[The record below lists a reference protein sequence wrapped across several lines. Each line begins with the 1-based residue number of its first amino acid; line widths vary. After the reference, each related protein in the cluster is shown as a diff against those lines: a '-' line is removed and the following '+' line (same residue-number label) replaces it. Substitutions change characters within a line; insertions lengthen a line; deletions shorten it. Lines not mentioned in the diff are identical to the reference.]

1 MSFLKGLNARLRS
14 IFRARAAETR
24 MDEEFRFHVEME
36 TKRLIESGVS
46 ADEAHRRARAM
57 FGSMDQHR
65 ETMRDGRGARWF
77 DDIRADVRFALR
89 AMRRKPG
96 FALATA
102 LTLGMGI
109 GINGIIF
116 GFVNSL
122 LLRPLPARDPEQL
135 VGVFT
140 MHTKSGDADL
150 VAYDDYK
157 DLRDRSGVFQ
167 DVAGRTDGPL
177 NLVVP
182 SRGAGESAASSG
194 DIVWGEF
201 VTENYFSMLGVRPA
215 LGRLFTAADAP
226 QGANPFAVLSYLAWR
241 GRFNGDSA
249 VIGRV
254 VRLNGM
260 PFTIVGVAP
269 RGFRGIRTFGF
280 WPEIWAPIGMHNVLI
295 PGSTRLLEGRGEG
308 WMMVVGRLHREATQQ
323 STAAALTNFAAQ
335 LATDHPASN
344 RDIGMLLV
352 PAATGFDHPGFVKPA
367 VLQLSSALGIVAA
380 IITLL
385 IVCANL
391 ANLQLARSAARD
403 REIAIRLSLGCS
415 RFRLTRQLLV
425 ECVLLALPG
434 ALLAIVAI
442 YASSRIESLMVP
454 HLQFRVGFDPSVD
467 ARVIGY
473 TAAVALL
480 SAVLFGLVPALR
492 ASRPGLAPSLVSVV
506 GRRRH
511 SGLRRKGMRAS
522 LVITQ
527 LAMAVVLLVAGTLF
541 VRSLTLARAMDL
553 GFDPDR
559 RVIMSVNV
567 GLQGYDAA
575 RGARF
580 YRDVIER
587 LKANPG
593 VQSAT
598 WAFPVP
604 FDTYD
609 RSLPLYIEGQAASTQ
624 DQATTSANMTIA
636 DVDFEK
642 ALGLRLYAGRAFTTS
657 DSAGTPA
664 VMLVSRRFAARYWPG
679 RDPVGERVRVGGP
692 SGTEV
697 TVIGVV
703 ADAKYIIIG
712 DRDAGRIYVP
722 LRQNYANRMTLI
734 VHASG
739 NLAQV
744 DRHVRD
750 IISAV
755 DPALPT
761 FGAMTMRESVAS
773 GFSAFQSAAGM
784 GAFFGLFAL
793 LIASIGLYA
802 VVAESVAERTREI
815 GVRVALGATPR
826 GVMQF
831 IMGGGA
837 RLGVVGLALGVGG
850 AFMVVTMMRG
860 LLYGLSP
867 HDPLTFI
874 AVPLVL
880 GLVVLI
886 ATYLPARRAVGMDPV
901 AALRSD

>member
-1 MSFLKGLNARLRS
+1 MSFLKGFSARLRS
-14 IFRARAAETR
+14 IFRVRAAETR

-36 TKRLIESGVS
+36 TKRLVDAGVG
-46 ADEAHRRARAM
+46 ADEAHRRARAT

-65 ETMRDGRGARWF
+65 ETMRDGRGVRWF

-89 AMRRKPG
+89 TMRRKPG

-109 GINGIIF
+109 GINGVIF

-140 MHTKSGDADL
+140 MHTKSGDPDL

-157 DLRDRSGVFQ
+157 DLRDRSRVFQ

-182 SRGAGESAASSG
+182 SGAAGESTASSG

-201 VTENYFSMLGVRPA
+201 VTENYFSVLGVRPV

-241 GRFNGDSA
+241 GRFNGDSG

-280 WPEIWAPIGMHNVLI
+280 WPEIWAPIGMHNALL

-308 WMMVVGRLHREATQQ
+308 WMMVVGRMHREATQQ
-323 STAAALTNFAAQ
+323 STAAALTNFASQ
-335 LATDHPASN
+335 LGRVHPASN

-367 VLQLSSALGIVAA
+367 VLQLSSALGMVAA

-434 ALLAIVAI
+434 ALLAVAAI
-442 YASSRIESLMVP
+442 YASSRLESLMVP
-454 HLQFRVGFDPSVD
+454 HLQFRVGFDPTVD

-480 SAVLFGLVPALR
+480 SVVLFGLVPALR

-506 GRRRH
+506 GRRRK
-511 SGLRRKGMRAS
+511 SGSRRKGMRAS

-575 RGARF
+575 RGGRF
-580 YRDVIER
+580 YRDVVER
-587 LKANPG
+587 LRANPG
-593 VQSAT
+593 VQSAS

-609 RSLPLYIEGQAASTQ
+609 RSLPLYIEGIAVRDH
-624 DQATTSANMTIA
+624 DQTVSANMSVA

-642 ALGLRLYAGRAFTTS
+642 ALGIRLYAGRAFTIS
-657 DSAGTPA
+657 DSTGTPA
-664 VMLVSRRFAARYWPG
+664 VMAVSRRFAARFWPG
-679 RDPVGERVRVGGP
+679 RDPVGERVRVGGA
-692 SGTEV
+692 SGTEI

-703 ADAKYIIIG
+703 GDAKFIIIG
-712 DRDAGRIYVP
+712 DRDVGRIYVP
-722 LRQNYANRMTLI
+722 LRQNYANRQTLI
-734 VHASG
+734 VHANG
-739 NLAQV
+739 NLAQL
-744 DRHVRD
+744 DRQVRD
-750 IISAV
+750 IISAL

-773 GFSAFQSAAGM
+773 GFSAFESAAGM

-850 AFMVVTMMRG
+850 ALMVVTMMRG

-867 HDPLTFI
+867 HDPLTFV

>member
-1 MSFLKGLNARLRS
+1 MSFLKGFRARLRS
-14 IFRARAAETR
+14 IFRARVAETR
-24 MDEEFRFHVEME
+24 MDEEFHFHVEME
-36 TKRLIESGVS
+36 TKRLIDRGVS
-46 ADEAHRRARAM
+46 ADEAHRRARAT

-109 GINGIIF
+109 GINGVIF

-157 DLRDRSGVFQ
+157 DMRDRSGVFQ

-182 SRGAGESAASSG
+182 PSGAGESAAPSG

-201 VTENYFSMLGVRPA
+201 VTENYFSLLGVRPT
-215 LGRLFTAADAP
+215 LGRFFTAADAP
-226 QGANPFAVLSYLAWR
+226 QGANPFAVLSYLTWR
-241 GRFNGDSA
+241 ARFHGDSA
-249 VIGRV
+249 IIGRV

-269 RGFRGIRTFGF
+269 RAFRGIRTFGF
-280 WPEIWAPIGMHNVLI
+280 WPEIWAPIGMHSVLL

-308 WMMVVGRLHREATQQ
+308 WMMVVARMQQGATQQ
-323 STAAALTNFAAQ
+323 GTAAALASFASQ
-335 LATDHPASN
+335 LERDHPATN

-352 PAATGFDHPGFVKPA
+352 PSVTGFDHPGFVKPA
-367 VLQLSSALGIVAA
+367 VLQLSSALGMLAA

-415 RFRLTRQLLV
+415 RLRLTRQLLV
-425 ECVLLALPG
+425 ECVVLALPG
-434 ALLAIVAI
+434 AMLAVAAI
-442 YASSRIESLMVP
+442 YASARLESLMVP
-454 HLQFRVGFDPSVD
+454 HLQFRVGFDPTVD

-480 SAVLFGLVPALR
+480 SVVLFGLVPALR

-506 GRRRH
+506 GRRRNRG
-511 SGLRRKGMRAS
+511 SRGKGMRAS

-541 VRSLTLARAMDL
+541 VRSLTMARSMDL

-567 GLQGYDAA
+567 GLQGYDAE
-575 RGARF
+575 RGSRF
-580 YRDVIER
+580 YRDVVAR
-587 LKANPG
+587 LSDNPS
-593 VQSAT
+593 VVSAS

-609 RSLPLYIEGQAASTQ
+609 RSLPLYIEGIAARDH
-624 DQATTSANMTIA
+624 DQTVSASMTVA

-642 ALGLRLYAGRAFTTS
+642 ALGLRLYSGRAFSTT
-657 DSAGTPA
+657 DSTGMPA
-664 VMLVSRRFAARYWPG
+664 VMVVSRRFAARFWPG
-679 RDPVGERVRVGGP
+679 RDPVGERVRIGGA
-692 SGTEV
+692 SGTEIS
-697 TVIGVV
+697 VIGVV
-703 ADAKYIIIG
+703 GDAKFTIIG
-712 DRDAGRIYVP
+712 ERNEGRVYVP
-722 LRQNYANRMTLI
+722 LRQNFVNRQTLI
-734 VHASG
+734 IHANG
-739 NLAQV
+739 NPAQV
-744 DRHVRD
+744 DRRVRD
-750 IISAV
+750 VIAAI

-761 FGAMTMRESVAS
+761 FGSMTMRESVAS
-773 GFSAFQSAAGM
+773 GLSTFQTAAGM

-837 RLGVVGLALGVGG
+837 RLGLVGLALGVGG
-850 AFMVVTMMRG
+850 ALMVVSLMRG

-867 HDPLTFI
+867 HDPLTFV

-880 GLVVLI
+880 GLVVLV